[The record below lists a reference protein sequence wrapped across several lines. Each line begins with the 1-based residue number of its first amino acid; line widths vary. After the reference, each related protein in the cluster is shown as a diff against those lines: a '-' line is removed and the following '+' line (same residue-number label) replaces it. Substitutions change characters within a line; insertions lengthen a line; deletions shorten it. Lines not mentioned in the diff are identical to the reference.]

1 MHEQQGNPYR
11 NAGNSNISADALYG
25 QQESQ
30 QQLPGPQMLWNG
42 DGLTAPKQKCPQGQ
56 HHKARTKDHRADDA
70 QVHIKSLTGGDM
82 AQGKRQANTGQ
93 NKNRK
98 GTAKAWWWHGNRV
111 SERNQ

>member
-11 NAGNSNISADALYG
+11 NAGNSNIQADALYG

-30 QQLPGPQMLWNG
+30 QQLTAPQMLWNG
-42 DGLTAPKQKCPQGQ
+42 EGLTAPMQKCPQGQ

-70 QVHIKSLTGGDM
+70 PVHTKSHTGDDTT
-82 AQGKRQANTGQ
+82 QRQRQDNTRQ
-93 NKNRK
+93 TKKRK